1 MILSAYTVVLADLGL
16 QALPRK
22 ACIMDLIIEVLALVS
37 FLSLIVSWL
46 VLPASTP
53 LEGAAPREV
62 PAA

>member
-1 MILSAYTVVLADLGL
+1 
-16 QALPRK
+16 
-22 ACIMDLIIEVLALVS
+22 MDLIIEVLALVS

-62 PAA
+62 PAV